1 MQLISEKKEK
11 SIQFYEVEVPLQMV
25 EEALT
30 WSFRKV
36 SRSIN
41 LPGFRR
47 GKAPRSMLERRFG
60 PEIFYDDAIE
70 YLLPKVYDW
79 IVEEYKP
86 EALDRPQADVLT
98 FNNTSPA
105 VFTFE
110 VPVRPDVILGQYR
123 GIEAVKPEVT
133 VSEEDVDARL
143 SALQDQHARLITHE
157 EGIAAEGDNVTMDF
171 EGFLGEEAFEGGK
184 GEDYTLVLGSGRFI
198 PGFEEQLVGKEI
210 GVPVDVHVTFPEDYR
225 AEHLAG
231 QEAVFHCIMKQAQRK
246 ELSDIDDEFAQE
258 VSEYDTL
265 AEWKAAMLQEITDE
279 ATEQA
284 KQEFQINVIAA
295 VTKNAELD
303 IPEVLVDRQ
312 IDSQIQQFSYNMMR
326 QGLQL
331 QDYLS
336 MIGRS
341 IEDMREDF
349 RPMAEV
355 NVRQMLVIEAISKD
369 AGIEPTEEDIEK
381 HFADMAERF
390 EQTVEQIRAL
400 YGSEGMEESVKDDI
414 RMDLTVEMLVEEAI
428 PVEAP
433 AEESVEEALQEIDVI
448 IEETE
453 EEEVQPE

>member
-11 SIQFYEVEVPLQMV
+11 SIQFYEVEVPLEMV

-36 SRSIN
+36 SRTIN
-41 LPGFRR
+41 LPGFRK

-70 YLLPKVYDW
+70 YLLPKIYDW
-79 IVEEYKP
+79 IIEEYKP

-110 VPVRPDVILGQYR
+110 VPVRPDVTLGQYR
-123 GIEAVKPEVT
+123 GVEAVKPEVS
-133 VSEEDVDARL
+133 VSEEDVNARL
-143 SALQDQHARLITHE
+143 AALQDQHARIITHE
-157 EGIAAEGDNVTMDF
+157 DGIAAEGDTVTLDF

-198 PGFEEQLVGKEI
+198 PGFEEQLVGKEV
-210 GVPVDVHVTFPEDYR
+210 GAPVDVHVTFPEDYR

-231 QEAVFHCIMKQAQRK
+231 QEAVFHCLMKQAQRK
-246 ELSDIDDEFAQE
+246 EVSELDDEFAQE
-258 VSEYDTL
+258 VSDFETL
-265 AEWKAAMLQEITDE
+265 SEWKEALLREITDE
-279 ATEQA
+279 ASEQA

-336 MIGRS
+336 MIGRTM
-341 IEDMREDF
+341 EDMREDF

-355 NVRQMLVIEAISKD
+355 NVRQMLVIEAIAKD
-369 AGIEPTEEDIEK
+369 AEIEPTEEDMEK
-381 HFADMAERF
+381 HFAEMAERF

-400 YGSEGMEESVKDDI
+400 YGSEGMEESVKDDV
-414 RMDLTVEMLVEEAI
+414 RMDLTVEMLVEAAI
-428 PVEAP
+428 PIDAP
-433 AEESVEEALQEIDVI
+433 EVVDAEEVLDEIDVV
-448 IEETE
+448 IEGTDE
-453 EEEVQPE
+453 ENQPE